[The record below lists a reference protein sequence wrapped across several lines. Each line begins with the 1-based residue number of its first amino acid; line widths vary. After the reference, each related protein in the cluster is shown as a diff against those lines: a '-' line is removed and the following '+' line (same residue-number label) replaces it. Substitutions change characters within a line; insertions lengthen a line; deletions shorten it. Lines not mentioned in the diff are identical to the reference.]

1 MTVKRIIQHTVK
13 NPLVTA
19 PAGAPTLNTPA
30 ERGLLDLLYQ
40 PAWRTKNKSW
50 FSARAARLG
59 GDGFVQDVIGW
70 LPGLD
75 GEPQYLLRHPDD
87 TTNAHRMRRGVG
99 ADGMVTL
106 GQDDPVAGASAMG
119 TMLTSANALL
129 PSVAVDQSAQMTVA
143 FLMWQ
148 PPASGG
154 FIMSADDLA
163 SGTDQMAIGFTG
175 GTEAVSAYS
184 RRSPAALSQ
193 TVDDVIP
200 DALMLL
206 VVEFTGLAAAS
217 IYINGTKQTLSG
229 TPNCAAVLGGQ
240 RFRVGSLRTDAGASF
255 STPSDGYIEE
265 VWVFPGVDTEA
276 DGSIHEALRAY
287 CLEKHP
293 GMTIAS

>member
-1 MTVKRIIQHTVK
+1 MTVKRIIQQTVK

-19 PAGAPTLNTPA
+19 PAGAPALNTPA

-59 GDGFVQDVIGW
+59 GDGFVQDVVGW
-70 LPGLD
+70 IPGLD

-87 TTNAHRMRRGVG
+87 TTSAHRMRRGVG

-106 GQDDPVAGASAMG
+106 GRDDTGGSPMSAVAMG
-119 TMLTSANALL
+119 TLLSSANALL
-129 PSVAVDQSAQMTVA
+129 PSVAVDQSEQMTLA
-143 FLMWQ
+143 FLMRQ

-154 FIMSADDLA
+154 FIISADDMA
-163 SGTDQMAIGFTG
+163 SGANQMAISFTG
-175 GTEAVSAYS
+175 GTEAISAYT
-184 RRSPAALSQ
+184 RRTPAALST

-217 IYINGTKQTLSG
+217 IYIDGTKQTLSG

-240 RFRVGSLRTDAGASF
+240 RFRIGSLRTDAGASF
-255 STPSDGYIEE
+255 STPADGYIEE
-265 VWVFPGVDTEA
+265 VLALPGVDTEA
-276 DGSIHEALRAY
+276 NDSIHEALEAY
-287 CLEKHP
+287 KVEKHP
-293 GMTIAS
+293 A